1 MHKTLNPENTIL
13 IACSMMEDEIGRVL
27 QEKNLQYPVVW
38 MERGYHSY
46 PDKLRAVLQEQID
59 LAEKRLQAAAAVRPE
74 NAGTDEE
81 AAAESGGRD
90 IRKSEKKDDGESGRN
105 AEEAGG
111 PAAGNADKP
120 VILLAYGLCGN
131 GAERLKADSSILA
144 MPRFDDC
151 INTLLCCDPRSC
163 RALEKAGVYYLT
175 RGWTQDTGALLQSHQ
190 ELLDRFGEKK
200 TARIMNMMYD
210 GYKEVAVIDDG
221 CYDTA
226 PIKQYAQECADL
238 LKVKS
243 GSVPGGTYILEKL
256 LTGNW
261 DDDILVKQP
270 GEAVAQED
278 FFWEK
283 F

>member
-1 MHKTLNPENTIL
+1 MHKILNPKNTIL

-27 QEKNLQYPVVW
+27 QENNLQYPVVW

-59 LAEKRLQAAAAVRPE
+59 LAEKRLGGEAVK
-74 NAGTDEE
+74 DE
-81 AAAESGGRD
+81 
-90 IRKSEKKDDGESGRN
+90 
-105 AEEAGG
+105 
-111 PAAGNADKP
+111 KP

-131 GAERLKADSSILA
+131 GSEALKTSSSLLA

-151 INTLLCCDPRSC
+151 INTLLCCGPRSC

-190 ELLDRFGEKK
+190 KILDRFGEKK
-200 TARIMNMMYD
+200 TARIMSMMYD

-226 PIKQYAQECADL
+226 PIEKYAQDCADL
-238 LKVKS
+238 LHVKS
-243 GSVPGGTYILEKL
+243 GNVPGGTYILEKL

-261 DDDILVKQP
+261 DDDILVKRP
-270 GEAVAQED
+270 GEPVTQED

-283 F
+283 FL